1 MLANTSSGNES
12 DPEISNFWK
21 LPIGHLNPDPMACLG
36 RVMKIMG
43 AFPWISSLLFKFLR
57 HTKSEWDRDPAIL
70 RPGTHIF
77 FYPSFVCCLFS
88 VRPSLC
94 LCSVCPAFC
103 VSLSVSSSVPFVS
116 KIRAYSISIVILWL
130 AKDSKQLDL
139 ANQPSPTQRVPRA
152 GLVCCFIFIFYFF
165 FDFSKEH
172 RVLSCFSSA
181 HFVQCISRLLLP
193 SKFLCGFSSC
203 STKVCSRIFCK
214 MIFLK
219 NHIFSKIEKS

>member
-165 FDFSKEH
+165 FLIFRRSTVFYLALFFRFSES
-172 RVLSCFSSA
+172 LDCFCPPNSSA
-181 HFVQCISRLLLP
+181 ASLVVQQRYVLAFFA
-193 SKFLCGFSSC
+193 KWYF
-203 STKVCSRIFCK
+203 
-214 MIFLK
+214 
-219 NHIFSKIEKS
+219 